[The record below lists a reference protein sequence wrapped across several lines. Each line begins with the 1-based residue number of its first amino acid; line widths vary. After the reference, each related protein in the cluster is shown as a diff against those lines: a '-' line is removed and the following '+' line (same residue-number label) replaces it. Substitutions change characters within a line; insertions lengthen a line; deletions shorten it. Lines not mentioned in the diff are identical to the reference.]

1 MKNFIFLLQ
10 SEFQTKFLLFALL
23 TLYISFFFSCENNDQ
38 KSSEIIPDIIDSSV
52 VMQNGLLTVSGNK
65 IVNKNNEPV
74 SFAGNSFFWSND
86 NWGGERFY
94 NSSTVK
100 WLKTD
105 WNAKIVRAAMGVEE
119 PGGYLDNQRSNK
131 ERLKTIVDAAI
142 DEEIYVIIDW
152 HSHSAEEHLEEA
164 KIFFQEMAQT
174 YGEYE
179 NIIYEIYNEPLDVS
193 WSEVVKP
200 YALEVIQTIRS
211 IDPDNLIIVG
221 SPEWSQR
228 VDLVSEDPIT
238 TFDNIAYTLHFYTVH
253 HQEWLRERATSALNN
268 GIPLFVT
275 EWGSIGYSI
284 IDSEANK
291 WMNWCHLNKI
301 SHVNWAVN
309 DKEEEWSI
317 IKPGASTTGNWQESD
332 LTEAGKLAKNIIS
345 NWPD

>member
-1 MKNFIFLLQ
+1 MQLPYSKEMKYINKVIFGYLIFLL
-10 SEFQTKFLLFALL
+10 
-23 TLYISFFFSCENNDQ
+23 FFSYSCEKDVEQNPIVMPEDM
-38 KSSEIIPDIIDSSV
+38 DSSIV
-52 VMQNGLLTVSGNK
+52 TQNGLLTVSGSK

-105 WNAKIVRAAMGVEE
+105 WNSKIVRAAMGVED
-119 PGGYLDNQRSNK
+119 PGGYLDNKQANK
-131 ERLKTIVDAAI
+131 LRLKTVVDAAI
-142 DEEIYVIIDW
+142 EEGIYVIIDW
-152 HSHSAEEHLEEA
+152 HSHHAEDHLEEA
-164 KIFFQEMAQT
+164 KLFFQEMAQT
-174 YGEYE
+174 YGETD
-179 NIIYEIYNEPLDVS
+179 NVIYEIYNEPLNVS
-193 WSEVVKP
+193 WSEVIKP
-200 YALEVIQTIRS
+200 YAIQVIQAIRA

-228 VDLVSEDPIT
+228 LDLVAEDPIT
-238 TFDNIAYTLHFYTVH
+238 TFSNIAYTLHFYTVY
-253 HQEWLRERATSALNN
+253 HQDWLRDRATAAINS
-268 GIPLFVT
+268 GIPIFVT

-291 WMNWCHLNKI
+291 WMNWCHTNKI

-317 IKPGASTTGNWQESD
+317 VIPGASTTGQWQESD

-345 NWPD
+345 NWPE

>member
-1 MKNFIFLLQ
+1 MQLPYSKEMKYINKVIFGYLIFLL
-10 SEFQTKFLLFALL
+10 
-23 TLYISFFFSCENNDQ
+23 FFSYSCEKDVEQNPIVMPEDM
-38 KSSEIIPDIIDSSV
+38 DSSIV
-52 VMQNGLLTVSGNK
+52 TQNGLLTVSGSK

-105 WNAKIVRAAMGVEE
+105 WNSKIVRAAMGVED
-119 PGGYLDNQRSNK
+119 PGGYLDNKQANK
-131 ERLKTIVDAAI
+131 LRLKTVVDAAI
-142 DEEIYVIIDW
+142 EEGIYVIIDW
-152 HSHSAEEHLEEA
+152 HSHHAEDHLEEA
-164 KIFFQEMAQT
+164 KLFFQEMAQT
-174 YGEYE
+174 YGETD
-179 NIIYEIYNEPLDVS
+179 NVIYEIYNEPLNVS
-193 WSEVVKP
+193 WSEVIKP
-200 YALEVIQTIRS
+200 YAIQVIQAIRA

-228 VDLVSEDPIT
+228 LDLVAEDPIT
-238 TFDNIAYTLHFYTVH
+238 TFSNIAYTLHFYTVY
-253 HQEWLRERATSALNN
+253 HQDWLRDRATAAINS
-268 GIPLFVT
+268 GIPIFVT

-291 WMNWCHLNKI
+291 WMNWCHTNKI

-317 IKPGASTTGNWQESD
+317 VIPGASTTGQWQESD

>member
-1 MKNFIFLLQ
+1 MRHINGMIFGCFIL
-10 SEFQTKFLLFALL
+10 LLFV
-23 TLYISFFFSCENNDQ
+23 SHSCEKDVEQNP
-38 KSSEIIPDIIDSSV
+38 IVIPEEIDSSIV
-52 VMQNGLLTVSGNK
+52 TQNGLLTVSGSK
-65 IVNKNNEPV
+65 IVNKNNDPV

-94 NSSTVK
+94 NPSTVK

-105 WNAKIVRAAMGVEE
+105 WNSKIVRAAMGVED
-119 PGGYLDNQRSNK
+119 PGGYLDNKQGNK
-131 ERLKTIVDAAI
+131 SRLKAIVDAAI
-142 DEEIYVIIDW
+142 EEGIYVIIDW
-152 HSHSAEEHLEEA
+152 HSHHAEDHLEEA
-164 KIFFQEMAQT
+164 KLFFQEMAQT
-174 YGEYE
+174 YGETE
-179 NIIYEIYNEPLDVS
+179 NVIYEIYNEPLDVS

-200 YALEVIQTIRS
+200 YAIQVIQAIRA

-228 VDLVSEDPIT
+228 VDLVAEDPIT
-238 TFDNIAYTLHFYTVH
+238 TFSNIAYTLHFYTVY
-253 HQEWLRERATSALNN
+253 HQDWLRDRATAAINN
-268 GIPLFVT
+268 GIPIFVT

-291 WMNWCHLNKI
+291 WMNWCHTNKI
-301 SHVNWAVN
+301 SHLNWAVN

-317 IKPGASTTGNWQESD
+317 VIPGASTTGQWQESD